1 MLEIP
6 TNIISSELD
15 DEMIIMDLKSGEYFS
30 LNEYGLHIWKEIEI
44 NKRGNIAEIIE
55 ALKENFI
62 VTKESE
68 LQIKE
73 LIESL
78 LAQKLLHEKK

>member
-6 TNIISSELD
+6 TNIVSSELD
-15 DEMIIMDLKSGEYFS
+15 DEMIIMDLNSGEYFS
-30 LNEYGLHIWKEIEI
+30 LNEYGLHVWKEIEI

-55 ALKENFI
+55 ALKDKFT